1 MGLGMGRH
9 CQARDCEGG
18 ARSDRE
24 ATSDHGLTLGTLA
37 RSGNAIRGQGRW
49 RTLEVGQDV
58 SMTSDR
64 PATLR
69 GGAPRQVDAVTSA
82 VLVLHGGREHS
93 IQPTSSHQLSLV
105 RMLDM
110 YVGLRRQSTGAA
122 VYLLRHRVR
131 GWNPDPSD
139 DGEPD
144 PVVDA
149 RWALDQISDRHGA
162 VRIGLLGHSMGGRTA
177 FAVAADPRVVGV
189 CGLAPWLPEGEPLVS
204 ARPGQRFVIAHGTS
218 DRTTSAPASLL
229 YAERLRAAGAA
240 VARFELAGA
249 GHALLCKAVRWH
261 RFAVSVALGL
271 AGDRQL
277 PPAVR
282 AAFGPEA
289 SNALRLELPSL
300 GAR

>member
-1 MGLGMGRH
+1 
-9 CQARDCEGG
+9 
-18 ARSDRE
+18 
-24 ATSDHGLTLGTLA
+24 
-37 RSGNAIRGQGRW
+37 
-49 RTLEVGQDV
+49 
-58 SMTSDR
+58 MTTDR

-69 GGAPRQVDAVTSA
+69 GGAPRQLDAVRSA

-93 IQPTSSHQLSLV
+93 IQPTSSHQLSLL

-131 GWNPDPSD
+131 GWNPDAGD
-139 DGEPD
+139 EGEPD

-149 RWALDQISDRHGA
+149 RWALDQISERHGA
-162 VRIGLLGHSMGGRTA
+162 VPIGLLGHSMGGRTA

-189 CGLAPWLPEGEPLVS
+189 CGLAPWLPEGEPLVA
-204 ARPGQRFVIAHGTS
+204 ARPDQRFVIAHGTA

-240 VARFELAGA
+240 VTRFELAGA
-249 GHALLCKAVRWH
+249 GHALLGKPFLWH
-261 RFAVSVALGL
+261 RFAVAVSLGL
-271 AGDRQL
+271 VGDRDL

-282 AAFGPEA
+282 ASFRPEGA
-289 SNALRLELPSL
+289 SPLRLPLSGI
-300 GAR
+300 GAH